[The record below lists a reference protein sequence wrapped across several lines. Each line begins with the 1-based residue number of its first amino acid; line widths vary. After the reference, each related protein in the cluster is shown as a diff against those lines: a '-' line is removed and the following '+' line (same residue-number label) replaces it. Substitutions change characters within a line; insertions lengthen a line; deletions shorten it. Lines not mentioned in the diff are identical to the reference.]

1 MMRIR
6 PGISALSALASLALT
21 ACASDDAG
29 VRALAETTML
39 RAQMDDMRQR
49 QDASTR
55 EVTRLQSQVRALE
68 TDAVD
73 KTRDVKA
80 AGVELA
86 RARVLLEETRG
97 MLRERE
103 AAAASPGATVS
114 MAVTANPAPAAG
126 PAAAPPTVAAARP
139 TVMGP
144 LAPVPPSSPDASLA
158 VAPPPAT
165 PAPAPAA
172 IAPPPAASTPPAAL
186 GTSPPASKGSA
197 PVTSARPAALPAP
210 APSRVA

>member
-55 EVTRLQSQVRALE
+55 EVTRLQSQVHALE
-68 TDAVD
+68 TAAVD

-97 MLRERE
+97 MLRDRE
-103 AAAASPGATVS
+103 TAVAATPEPARPTAMTPVAAALPSAPDPSATPPPPPPMPSPP
-114 MAVTANPAPAAG
+114 PAPVSPTVPRTSAPGTAAR
-126 PAAAPPTVAAARP
+126 PAAAAARP
-139 TVMGP
+139 RPPHGP
-144 LAPVPPSSPDASLA
+144 KDLAAGDRR
-158 VAPPPAT
+158 
-165 PAPAPAA
+165 AA
-172 IAPPPAASTPPAAL
+172 ARGIAL
-186 GTSPPASKGSA
+186 GGETRG
-197 PVTSARPAALPAP
+197 AR
-210 APSRVA
+210 SQGHS